1 MPEAIPEL
9 IWFALLLFTF
19 ALVYVVRR
27 FIEALF
33 TPIIAAVGHVPLLG
47 DALRGALVSVE
58 QSISNALGHVENGL
72 DALMGASWHRLAQL
86 TDWLW
91 KELKGHATLLATL
104 AATLAG
110 FGNVLAAIR
119 ALVHHSVNT
128 GAGTTARVKTLEREL
143 HGIEHQVKT
152 LERDVSKGI
161 GHDVLPRLK
170 SLDRELNRVE
180 NKTIPAI
187 EAADAQ
193 ASSAISDLWMW
204 IHSHVVVAGT
214 DSFAAA
220 VAVAL
225 TALGLGGLRCPSFGR
240 LLGKWGCGLGN
251 LLDGLLGLIV
261 SALALENVCSFLP
274 VLETAFGD
282 VAGPLIHLLTEVP
295 LGGCETPPSS
305 WASLNVAAGPLP
317 PAQTLGTLPT

>member
-47 DALRGALVSVE
+47 GALRGALVSVE
-58 QSISNALGHVENGL
+58 QSISNALGSVENGI
-72 DALMGASWHRLAQL
+72 DALIGASWHRLAQL

-119 ALVHHSVNT
+119 ALVHHT
-128 GAGTTARVKTLEREL
+128 THAGAGTSARVKTLEREL
-143 HGIEHQVKT
+143 HGIEHQVRT

-193 ASSAISDLWMW
+193 ASSAISDLWTW
-204 IHSHVVVAGT
+204 IHKTIPIPGT
-214 DSFAAA
+214 DAFTAA

-225 TALGLGGLRCPSFGR
+225 GLGVWNLFRCPTF
-240 LLGKWGCGLGN
+240 LGKTLGRGCGLWN
-251 LLDGLLGLIV
+251 ALEDVLGLLADAVIFADLCRIIPEATTLFGEFEAPLTDLIS
-261 SALALENVCSFLP
+261 SAANAVCA
-274 VLETAFGD
+274 TQTD
-282 VAGPLIHLLTEVP
+282 
-295 LGGCETPPSS
+295 
-305 WASLNVAAGPLP
+305 
-317 PAQTLGTLPT
+317 PAGTLPAPSLYLPASPSLALNLP